1 MAGGRIWYN
10 TRRHEKE
17 KGHPAGQVLPSRLES
32 GAQGVFPRRRGEEP
46 FCGLAEARRVLLLRE
61 GACVLLHVQPHPR
74 LHIS

>member
-17 KGHPAGQVLPSRLES
+17 KGHPAGHVLPSRLES

-46 FCGLAEARRVLLLRE
+46 LCGLAEARRVLLLRE
-61 GACVLLHVQPHPR
+61 GACV
-74 LHIS
+74 